1 MQDELKLF
9 EKNLTRDLTSFQEH
23 GRVVP
28 RKPRPVPAL
37 AASRGIEV
45 RLMVRMKRLSFL
57 DEEFVTVVD
66 TISELEARL
75 EAEKRA
81 RAAGWPYIGY
91 VIDMKP
97 TQTKQLEFFTTLTD
111 IL

>member
-57 DEEFVTVVD
+57 DEEFVTVVPSSCNFLQHSP
-66 TISELEARL
+66 IFYRGNPPLA
-75 EAEKRA
+75 
-81 RAAGWPYIGY
+81 
-91 VIDMKP
+91 
-97 TQTKQLEFFTTLTD
+97 
-111 IL
+111 